1 MAGTAAGEGGV
12 SPPTL
17 EEQRQAMSRL
27 TGMTPGHAMDHD
39 LALVG
44 MIAEA
49 QRRGLTWRQIASALH
64 LGTPAEAK
72 RYAKRLAR
80 GCQAKVLAEQFHAQ
94 NVA

>member
-1 MAGTAAGEGGV
+1 MTGTPA
-12 SPPTL
+12 PPSL

-49 QRRGLTWRQIASALH
+49 QRRGLSWRQIASALH

-80 GCQAKVLAEQFHAQ
+80 TCQAKVLADQFKAAS
-94 NVA
+94 VP